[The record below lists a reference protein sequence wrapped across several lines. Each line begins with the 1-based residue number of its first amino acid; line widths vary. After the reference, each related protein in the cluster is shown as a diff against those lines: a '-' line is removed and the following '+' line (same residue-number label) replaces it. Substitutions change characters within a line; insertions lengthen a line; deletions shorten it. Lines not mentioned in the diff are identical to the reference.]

1 MVWHSERKEDV
12 AEALQTQPKIGLS
25 EMTVQMR
32 LKEYGGNI
40 RQLRRRRPRLAVFM
54 GKWLAPLS
62 AVLTALSAGWLALA
76 MWMDWSAG
84 RSLLSERNWLYPAVT
99 LVSVLVLAGVR
110 TARELSATDTAIR
123 MMRHSTARSKVRRG
137 SVLKDVPSEELAVAR
152 AHQKNIPNWPDKRK

>member
-40 RQLRRRRPRLAVFM
+40 RQSRRRRSRSAAFM

-62 AVLTALSAGWLALA
+62 AVLTVLSAGWLALA
-76 MWMDWSAG
+76 VWQDRLAG
-84 RSLLSERNWLYPAVT
+84 RNPLTERNWLCPAVT
-99 LVSVLVLAGVR
+99 LASVMVLAGVR

-123 MMRHSTARSKVRRG
+123 MMGIRRH
-137 SVLKDVPSEELAVAR
+137 VPRCGAGR
-152 AHQKNIPNWPDKRK
+152 